1 MHRGLVVHLGSV
13 PINGGSG
20 LGAEV
25 AVPSVEIE
33 CADAG
38 FAADTLE
45 LYPQSDPIGGVVS
58 HDLIVVLCSGRK
70 DAPRWAVE
78 GNLRSPSTPRLLTA
92 GRTQALLWPLN
103 PTTRALGGRSDPFNF
118 RRFRCFLIGSGFSIM
133 NAEPSF
139 QLGHQSSKILL
150 LSI

>member
-1 MHRGLVVHLGSV
+1 M

-25 AVPSVEIE
+25 AVPGVEIE

-58 HDLIVVLCSGRK
+58 HDLIVVLCSG
-70 DAPRWAVE
+70 
-78 GNLRSPSTPRLLTA
+78 
-92 GRTQALLWPLN
+92 GRTHH
-103 PTTRALGGRSDPFNF
+103 GGLSKVICGAPPPR
-118 RRFRCFLIGSGFSIM
+118 GS
-133 NAEPSF
+133 
-139 QLGHQSSKILL
+139 
-150 LSI
+150 